1 VAEEISCPDDD
12 LSARERIIA
21 EDVRSVLAA
30 PLPWRELEGAEVLV
44 TGAAGFLAGYL
55 VETLMT
61 MRALLGF
68 GPKAVVGLVR
78 NRRRAEARFARYA
91 KRPELRLVECDVK
104 NGFSGAAPQ
113 FIIHAASNASP
124 RYYLTDPVGILQANL
139 AGTAG
144 MLELARVTQSK
155 LLLFSSSE
163 VYGQTDRI
171 PTREDDYGYLDP
183 TAVRSCYAESKRAA
197 ETMCACWALQH
208 GVHAT
213 IVRPFHTYGPTV
225 ALDDGRV
232 FADFVSDVV
241 AGRDIVMKS
250 EGLAQRAFCYV
261 ADATAG
267 FFTILL
273 KGESGQAY
281 NIGNDQAEI
290 SIRGLAET
298 LVGLFPERALKVI
311 ADPAAKSRT
320 YAASP
325 VMRNAPDIGRARGLG
340 WSPRTSLE
348 DGFRR
353 MVLSYL

>member
-1 VAEEISCPDDD
+1 VVGIISSSADKP
-12 LSARERIIA
+12 SARERIIA
-21 EDVRSVLAA
+21 EDVRAVLAA
-30 PLPWRELEGAEVLV
+30 PLPWRELDGAEVLV

-61 MRALLGF
+61 MRVLLGF

-78 NRRRAEARFARYA
+78 DRCRAEVRFAHYA
-91 KRPELRLVECDVK
+91 TRSEFRLVEGDVK
-104 NGFSGAAPQ
+104 NGLPSATPQ

-139 AGTAG
+139 AGTAA
-144 MLELARVTQSK
+144 MLELARKTQGK
-155 LLLFSSSE
+155 LLFFSSSE

-171 PTREDDYGYLDP
+171 PTSEDDYGFLDP
-183 TAVRSCYAESKRAA
+183 TAARSCYAESKRAA
-197 ETMCACWALQH
+197 ETMCVCWALQH

-232 FADFVSDVV
+232 FADFVADVV

-267 FFTILL
+267 FFTVLL
-273 KGESGQAY
+273 KGVCGQAY
-281 NIGNDQAEI
+281 NIGNDQAET
-290 SIRGLAET
+290 SIRGLAEM
-298 LVGLFPERALKVI
+298 LVDLFPERALKVV
-311 ADPAAKSRT
+311 ADPAAKSHT

-325 VMRNAPDIGRARGLG
+325 VMRNAPDIGRAGGLG
-340 WSPRTSLE
+340 WFPRTPLE
-348 DGFRR
+348 EGFRR

>member
-1 VAEEISCPDDD
+1 MAKPT
-12 LSARERIIA
+12 SAIPGDVPARQRIVA
-21 EDVRSVLAA
+21 EDVRTVLAA
-30 PLPWRELEGAEVLV
+30 SLPWRELDGAEVLV

-55 VETLMT
+55 IETLMA
-61 MRALLGF
+61 MRPLLGF

-78 NRRRAEARFARYA
+78 DRRRAEFRFAHHAAR
-91 KRPELRLVECDVK
+91 RELKLVEGDVK
-104 NGFSGAAPQ
+104 DGISGVAPQ
-113 FIIHAASNASP
+113 YIIHAASYASP

-139 AGTAG
+139 AGTAA
-144 MLELARVTQSK
+144 MLELARGTRGK
-155 LLLFSSSE
+155 LLFFSSSE
-163 VYGQTDRI
+163 VYGQTERI

-197 ETMCACWALQH
+197 ETMCACWAHQH

-225 ALDDGRV
+225 TLDDGRV
-232 FADFVSDVV
+232 FADFVSDVI

-261 ADATAG
+261 ADAIEG

-273 KGESGQAY
+273 KGASGQAY
-281 NIGNDQAEI
+281 NIGNDREEI

-298 LVGLFPERALKVI
+298 LSGLFPERGLVVVS
-311 ADPAAKSRT
+311 DPAAKSST

-325 VMRNAPDIGRARGLG
+325 VLRNAPDIARARELG
-340 WSPRTSLE
+340 WTPRTPLVE
-348 DGFRR
+348 GFRR